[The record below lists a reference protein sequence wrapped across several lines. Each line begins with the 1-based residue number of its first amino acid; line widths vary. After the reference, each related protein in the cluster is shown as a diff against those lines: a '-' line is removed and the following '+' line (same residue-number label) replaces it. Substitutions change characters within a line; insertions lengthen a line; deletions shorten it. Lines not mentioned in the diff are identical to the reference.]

1 MKGFFIL
8 LSVAALL
15 SSCSSKQQQEPGAKY
30 KTLRVEFSD
39 QTLKNGY
46 AASLRGRQYV
56 EIRPQVDGIIT
67 EIRLNEGDVVKK
79 GQVLF
84 VIDQVPYKAALETAI
99 ANVKSAESRLATGLR
114 QRARRNSSG
123 RTWSPNLISKPP
135 VTLLQRLR
143 PLLPKPGRRK
153 PMHVITCLIQRL
165 KVPSTGLPA

>member
-67 EIRLNEGDVVKK
+67 EIRLNEGDSGKK
-79 GQVLF
+79 GTSV
-84 VIDQVPYKAALETAI
+84 V
-99 ANVKSAESRLATGLR
+99 R
-114 QRARRNSSG
+114 
-123 RTWSPNLISKPP
+123 
-135 VTLLQRLR
+135 
-143 PLLPKPGRRK
+143 
-153 PMHVITCLIQRL
+153 H
-165 KVPSTGLPA
+165 

>member
-15 SSCSSKQQQEPGAKY
+15 SSCSSKQRQEPGAKY

-39 QTLKNGY
+39 RTLKNGY

-84 VIDQVPYKAALETAI
+84 IIDQVPYKAALETAI
-99 ANVKSAESRLATGLR
+99 ANVKSAESRLATAGLR
-114 QRARRNSSG
+114 QRAKRSCSG
-123 RTWSPNLISKPP
+123 RMWFPNSTSRLPVILLRKPKP
-135 VTLLQRLR
+135 A
-143 PLLPKPGRRK
+143 LPKPGRRR
-153 PMHVITCLIQRL
+153 PMPVTTCPIQR
-165 KVPSTGLPA
+165 